1 MTSAPGDMSIAPGG
15 LWSRNFSLFF
25 AARGVARLGDMMA
38 PVALATGLVL
48 SGYGAGVVGA
58 VLASMTACFAGFV
71 IFGGVIADR
80 VNNRVLMIGADLVRV
95 VVQAVMAGLF
105 FTGHIVVW
113 QICLLSAVN
122 GICAALFQPG
132 LPTLIPRIAADVQGA
147 NGAIRTIESLMTMAG
162 PAVAGALVGLTEPG
176 GVFVAYAFTYLA
188 SAICLALLRLPAPA
202 DRSVVA
208 KSATSKSAVAKSVVA
223 KSVVTKENSF
233 RSDLVQGWHEFRS
246 RTWLWG
252 VIVIWMVLM
261 ISSWGPMVPLIATE
275 VVSEYGPSTLGL
287 VNSAMGAGMVAG
299 ALVAMRV
306 RPVRPL
312 RAGSAALLLYWLQPA
327 SVALGLP
334 VPLIAAGLAAAG
346 AANAFWG
353 VMWTTSILTQVPT
366 DVRSRVHA
374 YDVAGSVAMMP
385 VGQALAGPASEIFG
399 VREVLG
405 FNAVMAMVVAVALL
419 SVPAIRNLRR
429 AEGRRPTDF
438 APAAV
443 EESAGRE
450 A

>member
-188 SAICLALLRLPAPA
+188 SASCLALLRLPAPA
-202 DRSVVA
+202 ERSGVAQSVVA
-208 KSATSKSAVAKSVVA
+208 KSLLPKSVG
-223 KSVVTKENSF
+223 TKENSF
-233 RSDLVQGWHEFRS
+233 RSDLVQGWQEFRS

-261 ISSWGPMVPLIATE
+261 IASWGPMVPLIATE
-275 VVSEYGPSTLGL
+275 VVSEYGPGTLGL

-366 DVRSRVHA
+366 EVRSRVHA

-405 FNAVMAMVVAVALL
+405 FNAVMATVVAVALL

-429 AEGRRPTDF
+429 AEGRGPTDF
-438 APAAV
+438 TPAAV